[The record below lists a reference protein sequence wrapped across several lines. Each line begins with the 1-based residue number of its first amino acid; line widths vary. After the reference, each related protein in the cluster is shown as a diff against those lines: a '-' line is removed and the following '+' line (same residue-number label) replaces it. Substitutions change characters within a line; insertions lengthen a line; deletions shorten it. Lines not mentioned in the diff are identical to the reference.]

1 MRKVTLQSIQ
11 YERLLAGE
19 GSTLYWSQ
27 EFMATL
33 HRVVSEV
40 RAVRGLSRV
49 RLLDVPCGDMAWM
62 SRFLRTRDDIDYT
75 GIDIVPS
82 LIDHHRKEYGRFGWK
97 FIQRDVV
104 QTGLNDT
111 YDIIVSRMMLQHL
124 YLSDVMRVLVAFS
137 KTGSGYLLTTTF
149 SDHIVNPDLA
159 STTFYR
165 FRPLNLEIEPVSLST
180 PLCIQR
186 DGPPHSRYTY
196 VGLWRLPLKRV
207 NQCVKLK
214 LFLVGSTKAKF
225 YSCAPWT
232 SF

>member
-1 MRKVTLQSIQ
+1 MQFD
-11 YERLLAGE
+11 RLLAGS
-19 GSTLYWSQ
+19 GSTLYFTQ
-27 EFMATL
+27 EFSATI

-49 RLLDVPCGDMAWM
+49 RLLDVPCGDMAWL

-82 LIDHHRKEYGRFGWK
+82 LIDHHRKQYNHFGWK

-104 QTGLNDT
+104 QNGLNDT

-124 YLSDVMRVLVAFS
+124 YSSDAIRVLASFS
-137 KTGSGYLLTTTF
+137 NSGSGYLLTTTF
-149 SDHIVNPDLA
+149 PSNDKNVEL
-159 STTFYR
+159 STNKTDRYR
-165 FRPLNLEIEPVSLST
+165 NLNLEIEPVSLST

-186 DGPPHSRYTY
+186 DGPPVRNHPY
-196 VGLWRLPLKRV
+196 VGLWRLPLKRID
-207 NQCVKLK
+207 QCEA
-214 LFLVGSTKAKF
+214 AKPFQVEGTGVTF

-232 SF
+232 